1 MNIRTRLV
9 HPPRIPGEP
18 ARAVSTP
25 IYQTATFEQ
34 HLDEDAEGSR
44 GGRWDYSRSGNPT
57 RDVLEAQLA
66 AIDGAERAFAFS
78 SGMAA
83 VAAVLRLLRA
93 GDEIVVGEDLYGGTN
108 RLLADLSTHA
118 GVVARL
124 VDTRDVA
131 KVAAAITWQTK
142 LVFIETPTNPR
153 LRVADI
159 AAIADAA
166 HRVGAIVVVDNSML
180 SPLLQKPLELG
191 ADIALQSGTKLLGG
205 HSDLTA
211 GVLAVRDHTL
221 AERLAFIQNCDGTA
235 LGPFDSWL
243 LLRGLETLEVR
254 LTRQQASAQRLAAW
268 LASRDDLRG
277 VHYPGLPGH
286 PGADIHYR
294 QSAGPGVVISIE
306 VGSAQRARAVVER
319 ARLFRTVVSFGSVSS
334 SISLP
339 AAMSHASIP
348 AAERA
353 RRGLSDDLLRISV
366 GVEEVSDLIHDLA
379 GTLSSTSDHVH
390 ERADSDPADA
400 ALGSRS

>member
-34 HLDEDAEGSR
+34 QLDEG

-57 RDVLEAQLA
+57 RDILESQLA
-66 AIDGAERAFAFS
+66 ALDGATRAFAFN

-83 VAAVLRLLRA
+83 VSATLRLLQS
-93 GDEIVVGEDLYGGTN
+93 GDELVVGEDLYGGTN
-108 RLLADLSTHA
+108 RILLDLAPRT
-118 GVVARL
+118 GVVVRF
-124 VDTRDVA
+124 VDTRNLDEIA
-131 KVAAAITWQTK
+131 RAITWHTK

-159 AAIADAA
+159 AAIAELA
-166 HRVGAIVVVDNSML
+166 HARGATLAVDNSML

-211 GVLAVRDHTL
+211 GVLAVRDERL
-221 AERLAFIQNCDGTA
+221 AERLAFVQNCDGTA
-235 LGPFDSWL
+235 LAPFDSWL

-254 LTRQQASAQRLAAW
+254 LSRQQASAQRLADW
-268 LASRDDLRG
+268 LARRPDLKA

-286 PGADIHYR
+286 AGAHTHYR
-294 QSAGPGVVISIE
+294 QAAGPGVVLSIE
-306 VGSAQRARAVVER
+306 VGSTTRARQLAER
-319 ARLFRTVVSFGSVSS
+319 ARLFNTVVSFGSVSS
-334 SISLP
+334 SICIP
-339 AAMSHASIP
+339 GAMSHASIAP
-348 AAERA
+348 AERA
-353 RRGLSDDLLRISV
+353 KRGISDDLVRISV
-366 GVEEVSDLIHDLA
+366 GVEDVTDLIADLDQA
-379 GTLSSTSDHVH
+379 LREDGAAASTT
-390 ERADSDPADA
+390 RPARS
-400 ALGSRS
+400 LVGKVGSKGKAEVA

>member
-34 HLDEDAEGSR
+34 QLDEG

-57 RDVLEAQLA
+57 RDILESQLA
-66 AIDGAERAFAFS
+66 ALDGATRAFAFN

-83 VAAVLRLLRA
+83 VSATLRLLQS
-93 GDEIVVGEDLYGGTN
+93 GDELVVGEDLYGGTN
-108 RLLADLSTHA
+108 RILLDLAPRT
-118 GVVARL
+118 GVVVRF
-124 VDTRDVA
+124 VDTRNLDEIA
-131 KVAAAITWQTK
+131 RAITWHTK

-159 AAIADAA
+159 AAIADLA
-166 HRVGAIVVVDNSML
+166 HARGATLAVDNSML

-211 GVLAVRDHTL
+211 GVLAVRDERL
-221 AERLAFIQNCDGTA
+221 AERLAFVQNCDGTA
-235 LGPFDSWL
+235 LAPFDSWL

-254 LTRQQASAQRLAAW
+254 LSRQQASAQRLADW
-268 LASRDDLRG
+268 LARRPDLKA

-286 PGADIHYR
+286 AGAYTHYR
-294 QSAGPGVVISIE
+294 QAAGPGVVLSIE
-306 VGSAQRARAVVER
+306 VGSTTRARQLAER
-319 ARLFRTVVSFGSVSS
+319 ARLFNTVVSFGSVSS
-334 SISLP
+334 SICIP
-339 AAMSHASIP
+339 GAMSHASIAP
-348 AAERA
+348 AERA
-353 RRGLSDDLLRISV
+353 KRGISDDLVRISV
-366 GVEEVSDLIHDLA
+366 GVEDVADLIADLDQA
-379 GTLSSTSDHVH
+379 LREDGAAAPTT
-390 ERADSDPADA
+390 RPARS
-400 ALGSRS
+400 LVGKVGSKGKAEVA